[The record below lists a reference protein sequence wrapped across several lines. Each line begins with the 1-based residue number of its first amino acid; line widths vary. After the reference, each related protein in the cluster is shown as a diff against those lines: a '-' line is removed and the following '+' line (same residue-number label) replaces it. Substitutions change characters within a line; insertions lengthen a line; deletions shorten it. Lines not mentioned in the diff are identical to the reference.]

1 MKLGKFI
8 FGLGLGAL
16 AGVLMAPKKGSET
29 REDIK
34 NTATK
39 TYEKVK
45 NMSKED
51 VQAMIGETI
60 ENVKKTVDEFDS
72 EAFKASTKEKIV
84 QLQEKRTVWANKVKE
99 SEQYEKVAESVTQA
113 ADTLNAKIEDVRKS
127 LNNKTTNSDKIEAEI
142 DDVENELDEMI
153 DEISD

>member
-1 MKLGKFI
+1 M
-8 FGLGLGAL
+8 
-16 AGVLMAPKKGSET
+16 
-29 REDIK
+29 
-34 NTATK
+34 
-39 TYEKVK
+39 
-45 NMSKED
+45 
-51 VQAMIGETI
+51 
-60 ENVKKTVDEFDS
+60 
-72 EAFKASTKEKIV
+72 
-84 QLQEKRTVWANKVKE
+84 ANKVKE

>member
-39 TYEKVK
+39 RYEKVK

-84 QLQEKRTVWANKVKE
+84 QLQEKLTVLANKVKE
-99 SEQYEKVAESVTQA
+99 SEQYEKVAKSVTQA
-113 ADTLNAKIEDVRKS
+113 ADTLNAKIENVRKS

>member
-84 QLQEKRTVWANKVKE
+84 QLQEKLTVLANKVKE
-99 SEQYEKVAESVTQA
+99 SEQYEKVAKSVTQA

>member
-84 QLQEKRTVWANKVKE
+84 QLQEKLTVLANKVKE
-99 SEQYEKVAESVTQA
+99 SEQYEKVAKSVTQA

-142 DDVENELDEMI
+142 DDVENELNEMI

>member
-84 QLQEKRTVWANKVKE
+84 QLQEKLTVLANKVKE

-142 DDVENELDEMI
+142 DEYVSVLVEETT
-153 DEISD
+153 